1 MMKKLDYVNLP
12 GIVNDQ
18 PDCFETPDYPVNEQF
33 HEVGHDHSDAVN
45 QFDINAKEVH
55 DSLNG
60 KYLNGKVADFSDSS
74 IKARGYVQHGIYQN
88 YAEHETETPIE
99 RYKRLMAE
107 LQELEEEFNR
117 ASKEGL
123 SKEESENLS
132 TLIQHI
138 QQLQEHTSKASKE
151 GLSKEESENL
161 STLIQHIQQLQEHT
175 SKVYGAKFL
184 LGGRDTSSL
193 LTKLAASKQEAKQTN
208 AGQKNSDTFKLYIN
222 PATVAS
228 SSTST
233 FQLSEI
239 EQKISKLENLVGLNE
254 QQPIESKS
262 LLSSLEQL
270 TTRINLLDGTN
281 VDHIDMK
288 LANVLSRLNAINDKK
303 TLVDEQDKQ
312 SKAVELFDMMS
323 RWESMAASLP
333 IIQQRLIALNELY
346 QQAFQFS
353 TALSHY
359 EAEQQALKTSLDAND
374 HLLKQLKTTFESNL
388 VSLQS
393 QLNNIDQKLV
403 TSGNLKKK

>member
-138 QQLQEHTSKASKE
+138 QQLQEHTSK
-151 GLSKEESENL
+151 
-161 STLIQHIQQLQEHT
+161 
-175 SKVYGAKFL
+175 VYGAKFL
-184 LGGRDTSSL
+184 LSGRDTSSL

>member
-117 ASKEGL
+117 
-123 SKEESENLS
+123 
-132 TLIQHI
+132 
-138 QQLQEHTSKASKE
+138 ASKE

>member
-33 HEVGHDHSDAVN
+33 HEVGHDQSDAVN

-55 DSLNG
+55 DGLNG
-60 KYLNGKVADFSDSS
+60 KYLNGKGANFSDSS
-74 IKARGYVQHGIYQN
+74 LKARGYVQHGIYQN

-123 SKEESENLS
+123 SKEESENLNV
-132 TLIQHI
+132 LV
-138 QQLQEHTSKASKE
+138 
-151 GLSKEESENL
+151 
-161 STLIQHIQQLQEHT
+161 QHIQQLQEHT

-184 LGGRDTSSL
+184 LNGRDTSSL
-193 LTKLAASKQEAKQTN
+193 LTKLAATKHEAKQTS
-208 AGQKNSDTFKLYIN
+208 AGQNNSDTFKLYIN
-222 PATVAS
+222 PATVGS
-228 SSTST
+228 SSTSA

-281 VDHIDMK
+281 IDHIDMK
-288 LANVLSRLNAINDKK
+288 LANVLGRLNAINDKK
-303 TLVDEQDKQ
+303 TLVDDQDKQ

-323 RWESMAASLP
+323 RWETMAANLP
-333 IIQQRLIALNELY
+333 IIQQRLIALNELH

-353 TALSHY
+353 SALSHY
-359 EAEQQALKTSLDAND
+359 EAEQQALKTSLNAND
-374 HLLKQLKTTFESNL
+374 QLLKQVKTTFESNL

-393 QLNNIDQKLV
+393 QLNNIDQKLG